1 MGRFHHWSVPQGRGE
16 RGEGALR
23 PVLEHLALR
32 APLPGDQPARGVA
45 RADVGV
51 VDTPAEARGRRGEA
65 VQHAELRMGVGV
77 EEEHRAL
84 DGDREV
90 LAVRRVVHLPRGE
103 VELAPWEERADAD
116 VVGAQLLLS

>member
-1 MGRFHHWSVPQGRGE
+1 
-16 RGEGALR
+16 
-23 PVLEHLALR
+23 
-32 APLPGDQPARGVA
+32 
-45 RADVGV
+45 
-51 VDTPAEARGRRGEA
+51 
-65 VQHAELRMGVGV
+65 MGVGV

>member
-1 MGRFHHWSVPQGRGE
+1 
-16 RGEGALR
+16 
-23 PVLEHLALR
+23 
-32 APLPGDQPARGVA
+32 
-45 RADVGV
+45 
-51 VDTPAEARGRRGEA
+51 

>member
-1 MGRFHHWSVPQGRGE
+1 MLAQGTWLGT
-16 RGEGALR
+16 ALGLGLG
-23 PVLEHLALR
+23 VGSGLGLGLGF
-32 APLPGDQPARGVA
+32 AP
-45 RADVGV
+45 
-51 VDTPAEARGRRGEA
+51 EARGRGGEA